1 MKSAL
6 YLITG
11 FLGAGKTT
19 FLQQFVRLF
28 HGKKLAMVINEFGR
42 EDVDGQ
48 LLRELHAKLESIH
61 SGSIFCACRLEQ
73 FEHALTG
80 LLEDQPDVVLVE
92 TSGLSDPTNIREVLS
107 GLSSSQSVDYRGCIC
122 VVDALNFSKVYVT
135 ALACR
140 KQLAVSDVV
149 VLNKI
154 DLATPVQTRNMLAAI
169 RAARPGVPVLETS
182 SGRIPGEWR
191 ERLLQPDPIPREHSP
206 HTRDLSVQSYI
217 LRMDPAMPKRE
228 LETLLESFAANTHR
242 IKGFVR
248 LEGRLYLVDCVSG
261 LVKITPYNGEP
272 KAVGRL
278 VVLAGQGQ
286 PAFRAMEAACR
297 GVPYR
302 LEIER

>member
-107 GLSSSQSVDYRGCIC
+107 GLSSLPVCGLSGMHLCGGCAELQQGIC
-122 VVDALNFSKVYVT
+122 D
-135 ALACR
+135 
-140 KQLAVSDVV
+140 
-149 VLNKI
+149 
-154 DLATPVQTRNMLAAI
+154 
-169 RAARPGVPVLETS
+169 RPG
-182 SGRIPGEWR
+182 
-191 ERLLQPDPIPREHSP
+191 
-206 HTRDLSVQSYI
+206 LS
-217 LRMDPAMPKRE
+217 
-228 LETLLESFAANTHR
+228 
-242 IKGFVR
+242 
-248 LEGRLYLVDCVSG
+248 
-261 LVKITPYNGEP
+261 
-272 KAVGRL
+272 
-278 VVLAGQGQ
+278 
-286 PAFRAMEAACR
+286 
-297 GVPYR
+297 
-302 LEIER
+302 